1 MTQYHSTRPV
11 HGLDIAYSG
20 VCSADLIA
28 KRFQDINMHTGART
42 APSAER
48 DTWVH
53 CSFRFSYAV
62 SSLKKLRNNFDLW
75 ATYYGND

>member
-20 VCSADLIA
+20 VCSADLVA
-28 KRFQDINMHTGART
+28 GRFQDIDRNLCKRT
-42 APSAER
+42 VPWHLSSLASTMISAGR

-53 CSFRFSYAV
+53 RSFRFSDAV
-62 SSLKKLRNNFDLW
+62 SSLKKLR
-75 ATYYGND
+75 A